1 MAKTMRVSKK
11 NLKMVSQI
19 QDENL
24 KKYIAALPDGFLTSL
39 GLYADVATG
48 RWFFKGAKSAFP
60 KVLDMLRKGIP
71 PAVKAATPYKNISV
85 QEWDDE
91 SASFKPEPM
100 KPQRSPGRTTG
111 TVPKVK
117 KQQEAARNKAKVQK
131 RKKNKSKANMYPPPK
146 RMRLSLR
153 ESHN

>member
-1 MAKTMRVSKK
+1 MARVSKK

-24 KKYIAALPDGFLTSL
+24 KQYIAALPDGFLTSL

-60 KVLDMLRKGIP
+60 KVLDMLRQGTP
-71 PAVKAATPYKNISV
+71 PAVKAATPYQNTRV
-85 QEWDDE
+85 LDWDDE
-91 SASFKPEPM
+91 SQSFKPEESMRQP
-100 KPQRSPGRTTG
+100 RSKGRTTG
-111 TVPKVK
+111 KVPEVK
-117 KQQEAARNKAKVQK
+117 KRQQKIKNKAKVKK
-131 RKKNKSKANMYPPPK
+131 RKKNQMT
-146 RMRLSLR
+146 LSLR

>member
-71 PAVKAATPYKNISV
+71 PAVKAATPSISNRYQDATV
-85 QEWDDE
+85 MDWNEE
-91 SASFKPEPM
+91 SGSFGKPETKSM
-100 KPQRSPGRTTG
+100 KPKRSPGRTTG
-111 TVPKVK
+111 TVPKKK
-117 KQQEAARNKAKVQK
+117 KQQQKAQNKAKVQK
-131 RKKNKSKANMYPPPK
+131 RKKNNMK
-146 RMRLSLR
+146 LSLR
-153 ESHN
+153 ESPY

>member
-1 MAKTMRVSKK
+1 MARVSKK

-24 KKYIAALPDGFLTSL
+24 KQYIAALPDGFLTSL

-71 PAVKAATPYKNISV
+71 PAAKAATPSISNRYQDATV
-85 QEWDDE
+85 MDWDEE
-91 SASFKPEPM
+91 SGSFGKPESMRQP
-100 KPQRSPGRTTG
+100 RSKGRTTG
-111 TVPKVK
+111 TVPKKK
-117 KQQEAARNKAKVQK
+117 KQQQKAQNKAKVKK
-131 RKKNKSKANMYPPPK
+131 RKKNNMK
-146 RMRLSLR
+146 LSLR
-153 ESHN
+153 ESPY

>member
-71 PAVKAATPYKNISV
+71 PAVKAATPSISNRYQDATV
-85 QEWDDE
+85 MDWDAE
-91 SASFKPEPM
+91 SASFKPESM
-100 KPQRSPGRTTG
+100 KPKRSPGRTTG
-111 TVPKVK
+111 TVPKKK
-117 KQQEAARNKAKVQK
+117 KQQQKAQNKAKVK
-131 RKKNKSKANMYPPPK
+131 RIN
-146 RMRLSLR
+146 RFIQG
-153 ESHN
+153 

>member
-24 KKYIAALPDGFLTSL
+24 KKYVAALPDGFLTSL

-71 PAVKAATPYKNISV
+71 PAVKAVTPRANRYQNTKV
-85 QEWDDE
+85 KEWDAE

-100 KPQRSPGRTTG
+100 KPKRSPGRTTG

-117 KQQEAARNKAKVQK
+117 KRQEAVSHKEKLKK
-131 RKKNKSKANMYPPPK
+131 RKNKRGM
-146 RMRLSLR
+146 
-153 ESHN
+153 